1 MSNFTRVEVIDPEGR
16 VFSKYYD
23 EPMSVSAAIHDD
35 GKTVK
40 ILVDRSEDLG

>member
-16 VFSKYYD
+16 VFSRYYD
-23 EPMSVSAAIHDD
+23 EPMSVSAAIQDD

-40 ILVDRSEDLG
+40 LFVDKAEDLG